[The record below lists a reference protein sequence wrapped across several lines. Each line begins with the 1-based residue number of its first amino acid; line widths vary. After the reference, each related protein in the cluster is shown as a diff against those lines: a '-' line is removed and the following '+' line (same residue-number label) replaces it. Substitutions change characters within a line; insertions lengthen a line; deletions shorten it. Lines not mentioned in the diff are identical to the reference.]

1 VGGFFSS
8 LSLEREQMRT
18 LAPPPRQL
26 HCFRSKPKTPPPTI
40 QADVAEWT
48 NPGSYASISIGES
61 HLVEECMPAWVTMQI
76 VEQRVLFHL
85 TQCRSM
91 LLVRASLG
99 NVEGVLVCVL
109 LHNRLD

>member
-1 VGGFFSS
+1 
-8 LSLEREQMRT
+8 
-18 LAPPPRQL
+18 
-26 HCFRSKPKTPPPTI
+26 
-40 QADVAEWT
+40 
-48 NPGSYASISIGES
+48 
-61 HLVEECMPAWVTMQI
+61 MPAWVTMQI